1 MKRKATLASSFAGLV
16 MFFGLWQIFSLI
28 VNRPILPSP
37 VEVVP
42 LFFRNIITGDL
53 GLHFLASAAR
63 VLAAIL
69 IATLLAAP
77 LGLALGQMPK
87 VDRVVGPLIAL
98 IYPIPKII
106 FLPVIYVLMGITDL
120 SKITLIAI
128 IIFFQILV
136 VVRDEAAGLK
146 KELILSVRS
155 LGAGRRALFRY
166 VYLPA
171 SLPAVLTALRVS
183 VGTAVAVLFIAEQSL
198 TSYGLGYY
206 IVIETY
212 QVLLYPEMYTGI
224 MGMGVLG
231 VLLYFGI
238 YSIELKVSRHVF
250 IE

>member
-171 SLPAVLTALRVS
+171 SIPAVLTALRVS